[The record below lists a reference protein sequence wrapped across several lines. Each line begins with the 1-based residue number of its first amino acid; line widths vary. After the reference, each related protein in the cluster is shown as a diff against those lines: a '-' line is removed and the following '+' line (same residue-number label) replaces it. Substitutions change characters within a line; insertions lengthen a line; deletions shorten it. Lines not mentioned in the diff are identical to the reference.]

1 VRTVKEV
8 SSALLPS
15 RASRR
20 NSVVTHSLIDD
31 FVVGKFLGEGRFGT
45 VHQVFHKGTGA
56 IFAMKKIPKENVK
69 KLNMVNQLIKE
80 LKIQT
85 YLHHKNIVA
94 LYHSFDDANY
104 IYLLMEYMEQ
114 GTLFSQLKKKKVMP
128 ENEVAKK
135 IKEVS
140 SAVKYLHE
148 N

>member
-1 VRTVKEV
+1 
-8 SSALLPS
+8 
-15 RASRR
+15 
-20 NSVVTHSLIDD
+20 
-31 FVVGKFLGEGRFGT
+31 
-45 VHQVFHKGTGA
+45 
-56 IFAMKKIPKENVK
+56 MKKIPKENVK

>member
-1 VRTVKEV
+1 
-8 SSALLPS
+8 
-15 RASRR
+15 
-20 NSVVTHSLIDD
+20 
-31 FVVGKFLGEGRFGT
+31 
-45 VHQVFHKGTGA
+45 
-56 IFAMKKIPKENVK
+56 M
-69 KLNMVNQLIKE
+69 
-80 LKIQT
+80 
-85 YLHHKNIVA
+85 A

>member
-1 VRTVKEV
+1 MRAVKEV

-69 KLNMVNQLIKE
+69 KLNMVNQLIK
-80 LKIQT
+80 
-85 YLHHKNIVA
+85 
-94 LYHSFDDANY
+94 
-104 IYLLMEYMEQ
+104 
-114 GTLFSQLKKKKVMP
+114 
-128 ENEVAKK
+128 
-135 IKEVS
+135 
-140 SAVKYLHE
+140 
-148 N
+148 